1 MSGQFVTRA
10 GDAQRNKKSELVESA
25 NQITMLKS
33 SIADAERYHKSELV
47 ESSNQIASLKTELDN
62 KKRNVA
68 ELENTLANSVNLEK
82 ENKSLKIK
90 VRWLE
95 VFIANVNLKYSE
107 SRESLRGRD
116 STIGILRRSL
126 IMLHQT
132 CTAMVV
138 ESNYRECE
146 LQQNYT
152 KISQLTTDMAF
163 VRSQNDVVQS
173 CISRGDVLLTT
184 YQNAIQELIT
194 ERESL
199 FHTFQCTSYI
209 EIDILRHQI
218 SQLTLEMNKLSSPA
232 MISKFIAARLS
243 PDYTMW

>member
-1 MSGQFVTRA
+1 M
-10 GDAQRNKKSELVESA
+10 
-25 NQITMLKS
+25 
-33 SIADAERYHKSELV
+33 
-47 ESSNQIASLKTELDN
+47 
-62 KKRNVA
+62 
-68 ELENTLANSVNLEK
+68 
-82 ENKSLKIK
+82 
-90 VRWLE
+90 LE
-95 VFIANVNLKYSE
+95 VFIANVKLKYSE

-126 IMLHQT
+126 SMLYQT

-146 LQQNYT
+146 LPQNYAT
-152 KISQLTTDMAF
+152 ISQLTTDTAF
-163 VRSQNDVVQS
+163 VRSQNGVAQS

-199 FHTFQCTSYI
+199 SHTFQCISSTCSI
-209 EIDILRHQI
+209 EIDILHHQI
-218 SQLTLEMNKLSSPA
+218 SQLPLEMNKLSSPA
-232 MISKFIAARLS
+232 MISKFLAARLS